1 MSFHLPG
8 LACRRGSHC
17 LQAQGCDTKKEQKF
31 VHICSSAGPVQG
43 EGKSLTVTFQG
54 ACQVAVLMP
63 TALCRDLCLKQ
74 TCSDRGGT
82 KSLKPIPGWCWQGG
96 RSVQQPGF
104 PEQPGGWH
112 TGSSSQPKGRPWRLG
127 PQPVWAAR
135 LCAGSRPSLLNP
147 ERPGGEKPTHKWE
160 QLSEVGP
167 G

>member
-74 TCSDRGGT
+74 TCSQIEGEQRAWSPYLVGV
-82 KSLKPIPGWCWQGG
+82 G
-96 RSVQQPGF
+96 REEGQC
-104 PEQPGGWH
+104 
-112 TGSSSQPKGRPWRLG
+112 SSQ
-127 PQPVWAAR
+127 A
-135 LCAGSRPSLLNP
+135 SLSS
-147 ERPGGEKPTHKWE
+147 
-160 QLSEVGP
+160 QEVGILAHLLSQK
-167 G
+167 GAHGVWVHSLCELHGFAQDHDLLY